1 MHSDRPGDVVVCEIM
16 AGGQPLYWT
25 PSIVKRFYET
35 QMRLLLR
42 LLSVLTWFGLF
53 PGCDVILAGECYQC
67 ITFTI
72 VDRQCKSLAKRK

>member
-1 MHSDRPGDVVVCEIM
+1 MHSDRPGDVVVREIM

-42 LLSVLTWFGLF
+42 LLNVL
-53 PGCDVILAGECYQC
+53 A
-67 ITFTI
+67 
-72 VDRQCKSLAKRK
+72 